1 MNNILNFKSFMK
13 FLSRNMGYTAIDV
26 FGLSVSLM
34 FVILITVYTYQEL
47 ATDRFQENGDRICVI
62 GNEKGLGT
70 AIPIPYRLKEQF
82 PEIEKVCP
90 VVVPGNFSNILALYG
105 DNMLQVDMMCTDSTF
120 FDFFSFKLLKGNRE
134 LALEDP
140 YSVVLSETFAR
151 KMFGG
156 EEPIG
161 KSFRISDSTTVI
173 VSGVMEDI
181 RRSVLP
187 SCDILARLERAKEFN
202 GGLSLTNEGN
212 AGSTAGFLML
222 HKGADL
228 ASRTSDI
235 YDFLKES
242 FWPYTID
249 VWKEVRVIP
258 FNDIYFSSYE
268 WSVLQTGDRNFV
280 LVLMSVGILILIFAV
295 FNYINLTVAQ
305 AGQRARE
312 MATRRLLGSS
322 RTELFIRLMIES
334 TMLTLFSFIIGLLLA
349 VAAVPYVNELLDT
362 KIYLADA
369 CTPAWIGMAAGLI
382 LLIGVLSGFLPAML
396 ISASKPIDVVRG
408 TFRRQTKMVFS
419 KVFITFQNTITI
431 ATLSAALV
439 MGLQIYHMIVA
450 PLGYNTSNILV
461 VANTLRS
468 DSEKAAAIDR
478 IRELPHVKAVGF
490 SNGTPFS
497 GTNNLTGVFEGKSLS
512 FQQMT
517 LDSAAFK
524 ILGLQI
530 KHDNQVASSKPWS
543 WYLTER
549 AFRDMELPENAE
561 YFGLK
566 DDEPAQILGVLKDF
580 HLRNINMESAPVML
594 RFRDFSKPDSHP
606 WNVLIEVDGEPMT
619 TYSAVREIFEDVT
632 KVDFEGNYLE
642 QKIEGSFD
650 SQIRL
655 VKIVL
660 LFACVAILISMLGL
674 LAMSTYFI
682 QQRSQEV
689 AVRKVFGSDNRA
701 ILSRLVG
708 TFLMYVVIAFVIAAP
723 ISWYIMDKWI
733 ADYSYRITL
742 SPLIFLVAGLF
753 CLLISFFAV
762 FYQSWQAANANPVES
777 VKVS

>member
-1 MNNILNFKSFMK
+1 MNNILNFKSFLK

-70 AIPIPYRLKEQF
+70 AIPVPYRLKEQF

-105 DNMLQVDMMCTDSTF
+105 DNMLKVDMMCTDSTF

-156 EEPIG
+156 EEPVG

-295 FNYINLTVAQ
+295 FNYINLTVAH
-305 AGQRARE
+305 
-312 MATRRLLGSS
+312 
-322 RTELFIRLMIES
+322 
-334 TMLTLFSFIIGLLLA
+334 
-349 VAAVPYVNELLDT
+349 
-362 KIYLADA
+362 
-369 CTPAWIGMAAGLI
+369 AWIGVAAGLI

-642 QKIEGSFD
+642 QKIESSFD

-701 ILSRLVG
+701 ILNRLVG

-733 ADYSYRITL
+733 SDYSYRITL